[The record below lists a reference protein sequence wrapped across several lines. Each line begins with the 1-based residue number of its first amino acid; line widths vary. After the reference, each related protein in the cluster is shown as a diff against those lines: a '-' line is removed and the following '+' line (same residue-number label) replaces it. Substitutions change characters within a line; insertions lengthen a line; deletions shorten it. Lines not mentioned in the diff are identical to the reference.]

1 MWNVA
6 LTDAGKKGTQWYE
19 SLCWG
24 HFTWQKGVGGSDPL
38 AGIWC
43 LVKKGGTSDPD
54 PGHSEVAVLYQGRS
68 LQTRWPQRSVKKG
81 WAG

>member
-38 AGIWC
+38 AEIWC